1 MTFVY
6 VMNCRVRLDWRM
18 DFAVPG
24 HPTPLSAQE
33 LKFGGGKEECLKLW
47 QADGI
52 RNVWGSLHRCLGL
65 AMRNVIF
72 SCLNSW
78 IGRFPTFSFWKILHP
93 GIMTSDGSLYL
104 KYPYNNLMIIVVLT
118 CFPTMQTPR
127 PVLFLAPI
135 IGQNITIGLLSRAFA
150 VSHVPKIESCS
161 QSTVRRMSYWY
172 VAWSKHARRHA
183 TISSKFIIAIFCR
196 IAANHGYWSYKAT

>member
-1 MTFVY
+1 MSCVY

-18 DFAVPG
+18 DLAVPD

-65 AMRNVIF
+65 AMRNVNF

-118 CFPTMQTPR
+118 CFNLFFLQCRHPDHCCFLPPLLVRTSLSACCLEHL
-127 PVLFLAPI
+127 LFLM
-135 IGQNITIGLLSRAFA
+135 
-150 VSHVPKIESCS
+150 S
-161 QSTVRRMSYWY
+161 Q
-172 VAWSKHARRHA
+172 K
-183 TISSKFIIAIFCR
+183 
-196 IAANHGYWSYKAT
+196 